1 MRYKK
6 LEYKIKKNLYE
17 FECYNLN
24 NIEDDFGLKK
34 KYRVGKFLSLIYK
47 KKVRVRGYEEG
58 DKWLVKGFVYVSI
71 KELEGILGLLYY
83 KDVLKHLKKCG
94 LIDYGRGKSNR
105 YDVNK
110 KLWFVR
116 LDDVFFNCNKKL
128 VKIEDGLLNRYLD
141 KENKKFETKFLKE
154 NDDYVLYE
162 KYCCVKS
169 DINISDL
176 DDVIEKRYN
185 NKINEIRD
193 KLNWSWIKGKE
204 RKRLESIIDD
214 IDNWKEKYKNE
225 KREEYEVLVNDLK
238 ELKKGNFLGCGEN
251 TFKRD
256 GYGKRLYNLYSRVI
270 REFRSYVKIDD
281 EETIELDIKSCFIS
295 LFYVFIKQLNSDV
308 DDDLIID
315 IKNKLKV
322 ELKDD
327 FDNCNGLDFVN
338 KFDSIFKNDGV
349 FIDEKNNIE
358 FNDYYDFMR
367 LSYGLKS
374 YNEMS
379 RNSFKELVFRL
390 LFSKEVNL
398 KHIKIDNEGIDKI
411 QSRFFGLNGK
421 KLMYWLRRIYLNNWI
436 KRENGGRKKLY
447 VFHHNISL
455 ILMILEN
462 RIMNILRYELMRK
475 EIKYISVFDSFLVK
489 KSDVKMVLKMCNKLL
504 SSIDDSLTLRFKSD
518 MNYKEIIEIKGN

>member
-24 NIEDDFGLKK
+24 NIENDFGLKK

-141 KENKKFETKFLKE
+141 KENKKIETKFLKE
-154 NDDYVLYE
+154 SDDYVLYE

-238 ELKKGNFLGCGEN
+238 DLKKSNFLGCGEN

-349 FIDEKNNIE
+349 FIDEKKLN
-358 FNDYYDFMR
+358 
-367 LSYGLKS
+367 
-374 YNEMS
+374 
-379 RNSFKELVFRL
+379 
-390 LFSKEVNL
+390 
-398 KHIKIDNEGIDKI
+398 
-411 QSRFFGLNGK
+411 FF
-421 KLMYWLRRIYLNNWI
+421 
-436 KRENGGRKKLY
+436 
-447 VFHHNISL
+447 
-455 ILMILEN
+455 IL
-462 RIMNILRYELMRK
+462 
-475 EIKYISVFDSFLVK
+475 
-489 KSDVKMVLKMCNKLL
+489 
-504 SSIDDSLTLRFKSD
+504 
-518 MNYKEIIEIKGN
+518 